1 MKRTISLLLCA
12 AIGTILGVLLANA
25 GTVVCST
32 VTYNGADEAGFAA
45 AALPEAGVW
54 AFDAVVISTPLT
66 TSRLDS
72 FKIHLDQMG
81 ADGYSRYTIPNSTF
95 TASSYCTLLTGGK
108 CLYSIFPGVY
118 EGGNVR
124 CSWEITTGSATVK
137 VTARKVAP

>member
-12 AIGTILGVLLANA
+12 VIGTILGVLLANA
-25 GTVVCST
+25 GTVICST